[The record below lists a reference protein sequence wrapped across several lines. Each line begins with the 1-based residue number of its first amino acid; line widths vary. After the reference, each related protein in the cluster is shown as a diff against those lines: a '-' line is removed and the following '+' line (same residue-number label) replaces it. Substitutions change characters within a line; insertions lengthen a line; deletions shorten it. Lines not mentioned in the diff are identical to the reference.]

1 MRLRVTGYYQGE
13 YMYMLGNNGLI
24 MNHMEYGV
32 KRESKV
38 QLISKVKYNMVQK
51 PNRPFVNK
59 KGRLILG
66 GGIKKK
72 LKTKQKGEGL
82 AAILGPTAKVA
93 SALFDSGK
101 KRYGKKRQNRYGK
114 TRYAKIR
121 KIT

>member
-114 TRYAKIR
+114 TRYAKIC